1 MPVLPEAVSCLAG
14 LVRMDLRAYLA
25 SLACGSLPVGFA
37 FAAIGAL
44 GRTSPGAAMALSAGV
59 PVLLWLLARR
69 WLKQI

>member
-1 MPVLPEAVSCLAG
+1 
-14 LVRMDLRAYLA
+14 
-25 SLACGSLPVGFA
+25 VGFA

-69 WLKQI
+69 WLKHV